1 MLLPDWNTKPV
12 RAIRYGVALL
22 LLAYLLCLP
31 RRLFDVPY
39 ATVVTDRHGEL
50 LGARIAA
57 DGQWRFPPSDTAPD
71 KFARCLIAFE
81 DRHFYLHNGVNPAA
95 ILRAFVQNVRARRI
109 VSGGST
115 ITMQTIRLSRGERR
129 TVGEKLIEIVL
140 ATRLECRYSKREILA
155 L

>member
-50 LGARIAA
+50 LGARIAT

-81 DRHFYLHNGVNPAA
+81 DRDRKSV
-95 ILRAFVQNVRARRI
+95 V
-109 VSGGST
+109 
-115 ITMQTIRLSRGERR
+115 
-129 TVGEKLIEIVL
+129 
-140 ATRLECRYSKREILA
+140 
-155 L
+155 

>member
-50 LGARIAA
+50 LGAH
-57 DGQWRFPPSDTAPD
+57 
-71 KFARCLIAFE
+71 L
-81 DRHFYLHNGVNPAA
+81 
-95 ILRAFVQNVRARRI
+95 
-109 VSGGST
+109 
-115 ITMQTIRLSRGERR
+115 
-129 TVGEKLIEIVL
+129 VGEESSVLIQPLLQAMSFGMDARTLARGQYWIHPALTEIVENAL
-140 ATRLECRYSKREILA
+140 LGLEFNEPA
-155 L
+155 N